1 MFGSAKDFSARS
13 VQGNNQT
20 MPSSFSGESGV
31 SWSTWRQAVRVMLHP
46 PFLRKTLSMA
56 FGVGFVLFLINHSDA
71 VFAGRATSSTYLK
84 GLFTCIVPFSVA
96 NWGVLV
102 GTRR

>member
-1 MFGSAKDFSARS
+1 
-13 VQGNNQT
+13 
-20 MPSSFSGESGV
+20 
-31 SWSTWRQAVRVMLHP
+31 
-46 PFLRKTLSMA
+46 MA

-71 VFAGRATSSTYLK
+71 VFAGRATRSTYLK